1 VVLITLAGLNNM
13 GKKIEIIPK
22 GKQGIPVDNPFTF
35 IVKIAEYPPVFPE
48 QTMNIPYIIV
58 GVAV

>member
-1 VVLITLAGLNNM
+1 M

-35 IVKIAEYPPVFPE
+35 IVKVAEYPPVFPE